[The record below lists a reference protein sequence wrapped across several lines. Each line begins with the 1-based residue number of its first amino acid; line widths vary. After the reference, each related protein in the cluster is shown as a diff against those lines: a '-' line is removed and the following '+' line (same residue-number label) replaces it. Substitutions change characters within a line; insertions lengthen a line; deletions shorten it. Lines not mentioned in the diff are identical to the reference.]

1 MNIATNSCKKVKN
14 PCKMCLETV
23 KKRTGVQCQGPCKI
37 WIHYKCLGYSPEEI
51 QDLKAGIKKVTCPC
65 PICNDLE
72 PNLPMKCENTANPR
86 TRYSPQT
93 VIHPCEPTSGI
104 KHVIEPKPLTDCK
117 QPPKCTNPDINFRY
131 PGHNTGK
138 FAGIGK
144 ACKPIKHVSQGTQN
158 SCYSPINKPQPKMT
172 NENCINKHL
181 NTDTQD
187 CDKNVTFTSN
197 KDNINCNIQ
206 VPTKR
211 SIGCNVGSGIKITM
225 SNKDQRNAVIGED
238 KCYKADKV
246 DESDSC
252 NKKNI
257 EICKECC
264 CNKCMCSLGRAQS
277 CLCLVKSDCLQE
289 KQSKEGNNIK
299 ACKCA
304 SESALSSPTNS
315 RKYLMLTI
323 HQLCYNMGNL
333 SKQIKKLM
341 CHMTVETA

>member
-51 QDLKAGIKKVTCPC
+51 QDLKAGIKKSHMP
-65 PICNDLE
+65 L
-72 PNLPMKCENTANPR
+72 PNMQRFR
-86 TRYSPQT
+86 TKFTYE
-93 VIHPCEPTSGI
+93 I
-104 KHVIEPKPLTDCK
+104 
-117 QPPKCTNPDINFRY
+117 Y

-138 FAGIGK
+138 LAGIGK

-158 SCYSPINKPQPKMT
+158 SCYSPINKPQPEIT

-181 NTDTQD
+181 NTDTQE
-187 CDKNVTFTSN
+187 CDNNVNFYKY
-197 KDNINCNIQ
+197 KDNINCNIK
-206 VPTKR
+206 VTTKR

-257 EICKECC
+257 EKCKECC

-277 CLCLVKSDCLQE
+277 CLCLPKSDCLQE

-315 RKYLMLTI
+315 RKDLMLTI